1 MHQNSDLCAST
12 ISFVSDIK
20 IHLKQISESRHYT
33 DKLFVASPSANDLLT
48 DSLLSCKPSS
58 EVQQG

>member
-1 MHQNSDLCAST
+1 MLNQCIRAL
-12 ISFVSDIK
+12 SDIK
-20 IHLKQISESRHYT
+20 INLKMKSHEIRDLRHYT

-58 EVQQG
+58 EVW